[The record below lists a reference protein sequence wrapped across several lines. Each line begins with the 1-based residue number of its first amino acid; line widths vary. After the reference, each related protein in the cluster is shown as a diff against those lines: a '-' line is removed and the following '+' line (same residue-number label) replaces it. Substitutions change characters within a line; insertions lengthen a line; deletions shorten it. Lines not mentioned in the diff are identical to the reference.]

1 MRTEKLLSKLLS
13 RRSPPPVFIILLL
26 RCGEQKGQN
35 PPVNSRN
42 TIIAIIATLSASL
55 AFAEDFKTIN
65 GKEYKNVTISRV
77 EADGIVIS
85 TKGGIS
91 KVYFTELPK
100 DVEERFH
107 YNPAKA
113 APVQRGREQITLE
126 AKQDAWRQANERR
139 RLQDTRVAAAD
150 FDFSITNLVIAILV
164 IVIPVVPMIAI
175 VPVVLAQRR
184 REQRA
189 LLLKQALACFRSGEI
204 HVLDSS
210 GKIERTIAFSEADR
224 KL

>member
-1 MRTEKLLSKLLS
+1 LS
-13 RRSPPPVFIILLL
+13 L
-26 RCGEQKGQN
+26 RCGERKKQN
-35 PPVNSRN
+35 GPSVKKW
-42 TIIAIIATLSASL
+42 ATTLVIFVAFSASRAL
-55 AFAEDFKTIN
+55 AEDFKTVT
-65 GKEYKNVTISRV
+65 GKEYKNASVSRV

-100 DVEERFH
+100 DEERFH

-126 AKQDAWRQANERR
+126 AKQDAWRQADERR

-164 IVIPVVPMIAI
+164 IVIPLVPMIAI

-189 LLLKQALACFRSGEI
+189 LLFKQALACFRSREI
-204 HVLDSS
+204 RVLDSS
-210 GKIERTIAFSEADR
+210 GKLERTIAFSEADR

>member
-1 MRTEKLLSKLLS
+1 MKCWATTLA
-13 RRSPPPVFIILLL
+13 ILA
-26 RCGEQKGQN
+26 
-35 PPVNSRN
+35 V
-42 TIIAIIATLSASL
+42 LSASIAL
-55 AFAEDFKTIN
+55 AEDFKTVN
-65 GKEYKNVTISRV
+65 GKEYKNASVNRV

-91 KVYFTELPK
+91 KVYFTELLK
-100 DVEERFH
+100 DVQERFH

-126 AKQDAWRQANERR
+126 AKQDARRQANERR
-139 RLQDTRVAAAD
+139 RLQDTRVAPAD

-175 VPVVLAQRR
+175 VPVVLARRR

-189 LLLKQALACFRSGEI
+189 LLFKQARACFRSGEVRI
-204 HVLDSS
+204 FDST
-210 GKIERTIAFSEADR
+210 GNVERVIPFNDANR

>member
-1 MRTEKLLSKLLS
+1 MKKW
-13 RRSPPPVFIILLL
+13 
-26 RCGEQKGQN
+26 
-35 PPVNSRN
+35 
-42 TIIAIIATLSASL
+42 ATTLVIFVAFSASRAL
-55 AFAEDFKTIN
+55 AEDFKTVT
-65 GKEYKNVTISRV
+65 GKEYKNASVSRV

-100 DVEERFH
+100 DEERFH

-126 AKQDAWRQANERR
+126 AKQDAWRQADERR

-164 IVIPVVPMIAI
+164 IVIPLVPMIAI

-189 LLLKQALACFRSGEI
+189 LLFKQALACFRSREI
-204 HVLDSS
+204 RVLDSS
-210 GKIERTIAFSEADR
+210 GKLERTIAFSEADR

>member
-1 MRTEKLLSKLLS
+1 MS
-13 RRSPPPVFIILLL
+13 L
-26 RCGEQKGQN
+26 RCGERKKQN
-35 PPVNSRN
+35 GPSVKKW
-42 TIIAIIATLSASL
+42 ATTLVIFVAFSASRAL
-55 AFAEDFKTIN
+55 AEDFKTVT
-65 GKEYKNVTISRV
+65 GKEYKNASVSRV

-107 YNPAKA
+107 YNSAKA
-113 APVQRGREQITLE
+113 APLQRGREQITLE
-126 AKQDAWRQANERR
+126 AKQDAWRQADERR

-164 IVIPVVPMIAI
+164 IVIPLVPMIAI

-189 LLLKQALACFRSGEI
+189 LLFKQALACFRSREI
-204 HVLDSS
+204 RVLDSS
-210 GKIERTIAFSEADR
+210 GKLERTIAFSEADR

>member
-1 MRTEKLLSKLLS
+1 M
-13 RRSPPPVFIILLL
+13 
-26 RCGEQKGQN
+26 N
-35 PPVNSRN
+35 PRK
-42 TIIAIIATLSASL
+42 TTIAILAALSVSL
-55 AFAEDFKTIN
+55 ALADDFNTVT
-65 GKEYKNVTISRV
+65 GKEYKNASVSRV

-100 DVEERFH
+100 DVQERFH

-113 APVQRGREQITLE
+113 APVQRGHEQITLE
-126 AKQDAWRQANERR
+126 AKQDARRQADERG

-164 IVIPVVPMIAI
+164 IVIPVVPMIAV

-189 LLLKQALACFRSGEI
+189 LLFKQARAWAATVQQNHALPIVPTNETHKHAGDFKE
-204 HVLDSS
+204 L
-210 GKIERTIAFSEADR
+210 
-224 KL
+224 

>member
-1 MRTEKLLSKLLS
+1 MESKRGRI
-13 RRSPPPVFIILLL
+13 RRVKTCQTAVAILAVLF
-26 RCGEQKGQN
+26 G
-35 PPVNSRN
+35 S
-42 TIIAIIATLSASL
+42 IAL
-55 AFAEDFKTIN
+55 AEDFKTVT
-65 GKEYKNVTISRV
+65 GKEYKNASVSRV

-100 DVEERFH
+100 DVQERFH
-107 YNPAKA
+107 FNPAKA

-126 AKQDAWRQANERR
+126 AKQDARRQADEHG

-189 LLLKQALACFRSGEI
+189 LLFKQARACFRSGEI
-204 HVLDSS
+204 RVFDSA
-210 GKIERTIAFSEADR
+210 GKLERTIPFSEADR

>member
-1 MRTEKLLSKLLS
+1 MTLPAPFD
-13 RRSPPPVFIILLL
+13 RSYHFVIAVW
-26 RCGEQKGQN
+26 RAKRQN
-35 PPVNSRN
+35 PTRVNPRK
-42 TIIAIIATLSASL
+42 TTIAILAALSVSL
-55 AFAEDFKTIN
+55 ALADDFKTID
-65 GKEYKNVTISRV
+65 GKEYKNATVNRV

-91 KVYFTELPK
+91 KVYFTELPN
-100 DVEERFH
+100 DVQERFH
-107 YNPAKA
+107 YNPTKA
-113 APVQRGREQITLE
+113 ALVQRGREQITLE
-126 AKQDAWRQANERR
+126 AKQDARRQADERR
-139 RLQDTRVAAAD
+139 RLQGTRVAAAD

-189 LLLKQALACFRSGEI
+189 LLFKQARARFRSGEI
-204 HVLDSS
+204 RVLDST
-210 GKIERTIAFSEADR
+210 GNVERVIPFDDATR